1 MHDKVPSM
9 SRPLPSQSLKSYLKQ
24 VRTVADYQFGRGVG
38 NNLFA
43 GDIGFI
49 FSSTGRIRQ
58 ILDGDKR
65 IATVRAKDGFLT
77 LSIEGARR
85 LHSSLDY
92 PGSRVVIQK
101 DVSSFIKEGRNVF
114 ARHVIDVDP
123 EIRAHEEVL
132 VVDEDDEL
140 LATGRANLS
149 AKEMTS
155 FERGVAVDV
164 RSGTGK
170 KPTGKR

>member
-1 MHDKVPSM
+1 MQDNVLSM
-9 SRPLPSQSLKSYLKQ
+9 SRPFPPQPQKSYLMQ
-24 VRTVADYQFGRGVG
+24 VRTVADYQFGRGAG
-38 NNLFA
+38 KILFSE
-43 GDIGFI
+43 DTGFI

-58 ILDGDKR
+58 ILDGDGR

-92 PGSRVVIQK
+92 PGLRVVIQK

-114 ARHVIDVDP
+114 ARHVIDVDSK
-123 EIRAHEEVL
+123 IRAHEEVI

-149 AKEMTS
+149 AEEMDS

-170 KPTGKR
+170 KPTYIG